1 MTAMH
6 GRDAEPSRDAW
17 GDGPDTGPDA
27 AEQELRVLLERITP
41 HPTAPDGRLGQV
53 RERIQRRRRRRIA
66 GAALL
71 TGVAVALSSTLLPNA
86 VRPENVEARPAD
98 RTSASASPGTD
109 GAPTAPSDGNSPTA
123 ADRFAKKHFQ
133 DLSGLVLHIPPGWHS
148 LALPPQPKE
157 AMRPEVFVS
166 NVPVTA
172 PPRPCDGVSW
182 KPCQPVQDLPSD
194 GVVIT
199 FVRWQ
204 VSSFSDEMMRNG
216 EKPKVDDVLDVECQ
230 GAGGATSYSAHIGGA
245 PEPDTIISANICL
258 GADVPKK
265 TFADTMNLIENATYS
280 TPQRDKQ
287 PGGAK

>member
-1 MTAMH
+1 MH

-98 RTSASASPGTD
+98 RTSASASPETG

-123 ADRFAKKHFQ
+123 ADRLAKERFPH
-133 DLSGLVLHIPPGWHS
+133 LSGLVLQIPAGWYS
-148 LALPPQPKE
+148 LGPPPNRKAGMYPE
-157 AMRPEVFVS
+157 AFVS

-172 PPRPCDGVSW
+172 PPRPCEGVGW
-182 KPCQPVQDLPSD
+182 KPCQPVQDLPSY

-204 VSSFSDEMMRNG
+204 GSSLSDELLRNG
-216 EKPKVDDVLDVECQ
+216 KKPKVDDVLDIECQ

-245 PEPDTIISANICL
+245 PEPDTVVSANICL
-258 GADVPKK
+258 GSDVPKK
-265 TFADTMNLIENATYS
+265 TFVDTMKLIENATYS

-287 PGGAK
+287 PGGEK

>member
-1 MTAMH
+1 MH
-6 GRDAEPSRDAW
+6 GHDAKPSRDAR
-17 GDGPDTGPDA
+17 GDEPDTGLDA

-53 RERIQRRRRRRIA
+53 RERIQRRRRHRIA

-71 TGVAVALSSTLLPNA
+71 TGVVVALSSTLLPNA
-86 VRPENVEARPAD
+86 AGPEGVEARPAD
-98 RTSASASPGTD
+98 QISSAAS
-109 GAPTAPSDGNSPTA
+109 TA
-123 ADRFAKKHFQ
+123 ADRITEQRYQHM
-133 DLSGLVLHIPPGWHS
+133 SGLVLHLPARWHS

-172 PPRPCDGVSW
+172 PPRPCDGVGR
-182 KPCQPVQDLPSD
+182 PHCQPVQDLPSY
-194 GVVIT
+194 GVLVT

-204 VSSFSDEMMRNG
+204 VSSLSDEFMRDG
-216 EKPKVDDVLDVECQ
+216 QKPAPDEKLDVDCRD
-230 GAGGATSYSAHIGGA
+230 AGGTTSYSAHIGNA
-245 PEPDTIISANICL
+245 PEPDTIISANICM

-265 TFADTMNLIENATYS
+265 TFVDTMNLIENAAFAA
-280 TPQRDKQ
+280 PERAKQ